1 MVADLRSESPNEIN
15 LEWMKFL
22 NLLVLNFFHLVEQVF
37 FVLRKKQSQV
47 TFLHIYHHSNMAV
60 STWAYLKY
68 LKGKGQSDLSSYF
81 VKTNKSHPYEK
92 IG

>member
-1 MVADLRSESPNEIN
+1 M
-15 LEWMKFL
+15 
-22 NLLVLNFFHLVEQVF
+22 QVF

-68 LKGKGQSDLSSYF
+68 LKGRESPTPVIHLVAEINQQYGLQSYS
-81 VKTNKSHPYEK
+81 VNTIETHPNGK
-92 IG
+92 NW